1 MLEKTDPIQILVCDD
16 CDLRS
21 DAENTTKACERC
33 GISFCAHNASR
44 TDFRYCRD
52 CFEDFHVIE
61 TIETKI
67 TSYTNNAGQ
76 ITTRR
81 KQIAKNLKL
90 TGTDWLF
97 ANTQISLLTDEEL
110 METIE
115 YHRAIASVML
125 LEREERRTDELNK
138 LSRVKIQI
146 RKRDDVD
153 STGALKVKKA
163 PKEKKASN
171 KDKATDAK
179 VADALQKLATLKP
192 EDLAA
197 LLTTMG
203 IK

>member
-1 MLEKTDPIQILVCDD
+1 MTNRSDDVKLLVCDD
-16 CDLRS
+16 CESRS
-21 DAENTTKACERC
+21 DAENTTKNCERC
-33 GISFCAHNASR
+33 GIGFCVHHASR
-44 TDFRYCRD
+44 TDFRYCED

-61 TIETKI
+61 KIETKI
-67 TSYTNNAGQ
+67 TTYTNGSGQ
-76 ITTRR
+76 ILTRR

-90 TGTDWLF
+90 VGTDWLF

-138 LSRVKIQI
+138 LSRVKINI
-146 RKRDDVD
+146 KKRDDVD
-153 STGALKVKKA
+153 ATGAIKVKKA
-163 PKEKKASN
+163 KKAP
-171 KDKATDAK
+171 KAKADAGTDAK
-179 VADALQKLATLKP
+179 VAEALQQLAQLKP

-197 LLTTMG
+197 LLSSMG